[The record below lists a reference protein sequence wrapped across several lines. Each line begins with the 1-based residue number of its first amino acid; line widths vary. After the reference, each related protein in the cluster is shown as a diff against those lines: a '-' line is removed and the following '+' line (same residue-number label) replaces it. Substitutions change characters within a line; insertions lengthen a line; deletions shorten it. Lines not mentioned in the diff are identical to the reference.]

1 MVRRLKKRLG
11 FLSGTPLHPQWL
23 AGARRRYLIQ
33 QLNGIGQGSVVLDIG
48 CSNKWPKKHLPLE
61 VTYIGLDY
69 LPTAS
74 EWYGT
79 KPDVYAD
86 GSELPIATGTV
97 DAVLLLDV
105 LEHVA
110 ETERLIR
117 EIHRI
122 LKHEGR
128 LMMQVPFL
136 YPLHDEPRDYIRLT
150 RWGLEKLAMKYKF
163 HIDTFAVIGHPCETA
178 ALLSNLALSKTVLN
192 WFAGRSPACILSIF
206 LPFII
211 LKSNLLARWIGK
223 TAKVDECMPYAYQS
237 VWKKRVNNEFVP
249 PG

>member
-23 AGARRRYLIQ
+23 AGGGRRKLIN
-33 QLNGIGQGSVVLDIG
+33 QLNGISQGAVVLDIG
-48 CSNKWPKKHLPLE
+48 CSNKWPKKHLPPE
-61 VTYIGLDY
+61 ASYIGLDY

-86 GSELPIATGTV
+86 GSVLPIAIGTV
-97 DAVLLLDV
+97 DVVLLFDV
-105 LEHVA
+105 FEHIA
-110 ETERLIR
+110 ETERLMG

-122 LKHEGR
+122 LKPGGR

-150 RWGLEKLAMKYKF
+150 RWGLEKLAMKYEF
-163 HIDTFAVIGHPCETA
+163 QIDTFGAIGHPCETA

-192 WFAGRSPACILSIF
+192 WFADRSPACILSIF

-211 LKSNLLARWIGK
+211 LKNNFLARWLGK

-237 VWKKRVNNEFVP
+237 IWRKENSK
-249 PG
+249 